1 MSDEVVVET
10 EEQPKTEV
18 QEVSDTAEKSPE
30 GQEETE
36 SKAEEVPKEEKKEE
50 PKKQTHDDRRWNRL
64 LQERATYKAQL
75 DMLLQQQ
82 QQTQPKAETRPSRAD
97 YANDEDYVDALTEF
111 KVQQKLVPIAEQMQ
125 KRVEQTRVVN
135 EWQGKIAQ
143 AKSEYPDFDSA
154 LEEAQDIP
162 IQPHVSEALMDSPL
176 GADIAYYLAKNPE
189 DAYRINSMT
198 PTQAIRELGRI
209 ESYVEFDKKE
219 KAKVPKAKVSA
230 APAPIKP
237 PKSSGGGSTKS
248 LEDMSPAEY
257 IAYRNKQGK
266 RR

>member
-1 MSDEVVVET
+1 MSDEVQVTV
-10 EEQPKTEV
+10 EEQNKVEGQEV
-18 QEVSDTAEKSPE
+18 QDTAEKIPE
-30 GQEETE
+30 GQDTTE
-36 SKAEEVPKEEKKEE
+36 PKAEEVPKVEKEE
-50 PKKQTHDDRRWNRL
+50 PKKQLHDDRRWNRL

-111 KVQQKLVPIAEQMQ
+111 KVQQKLAPMAEQMQ
-125 KRVEQTRVVN
+125 KRVEQTRIAN
-135 EWQGKIAQ
+135 EWQGKLVQ
-143 AKSEYPDFDSA
+143 AKSDYPDFESA

-162 IQPHVSEALMDSPL
+162 IQPHVSEALMDSAL

-189 DAYRINSMT
+189 EAYRINGMS
-198 PTQAIRELGRI
+198 PTQAIREIGRI

-219 KAKVPKAKVSA
+219 KSKAPKAKVSA

-237 PKSSGGGSTKS
+237 PRSSGGGSTKS

-266 RR
+266 R